1 MFYVSKHQ
9 FAFKTSK
16 KTKNKPSTAAM
27 TTPHMLLLLL
37 GQNVA
42 ASGLVGPGA
51 VTTYG
56 GGGGGRSRGYGYV
69 QDPAKGFFITGST
82 LEGGDFSSPPAKGF
96 LS

>member
-1 MFYVSKHQ
+1 
-9 FAFKTSK
+9 
-16 KTKNKPSTAAM
+16 M
-27 TTPHMLLLLL
+27 TTLRHMLLLLL

-82 LEGGDFSSPPAKGF
+82 LEGGDFSPPPAKGCF
-96 LS
+96 YHKVNAQPVQYHLQDPPLSCNTC